1 MPTAL
6 RLLLLLMFGMFGLQ
20 PVSYGYD
27 APVSFVSEAQNIVAA
42 SPESQAATAKS
53 AASEPVN
60 FSREGATSDTQAN
73 IRAFSNFVAAETT
86 TTRAFWV
93 GTDGEAAAQASG
105 AQVLKPSQAAVDA
118 AKAGNWSPMRA
129 ESAGWAKGATG
140 DVPVYFGNGQGRIFL
155 NDELPELL
163 KNMDSGQVKS
173 IDISF

>member
-1 MPTAL
+1 ML
-6 RLLLLLMFGMFGLQ
+6 GLFGLQ

-27 APVSFVSEAQNIVAA
+27 APTAFVSGAQNIVAA
-42 SPESQAATAKS
+42 SLESQAATVGI
-53 AASEPVN
+53 AAPLPLSFN
-60 FSREGATSDTQAN
+60 REGAASGILAN
-73 IRAFSNFVAAETT
+73 IGQTSNFVAAETT